1 VGISLPDRHGAR
13 QAGVPEVAT
22 RLRSAH
28 ITERRRRPRSFRVGL
43 AARLALLD
51 VAALAVGWSLGWVVA
66 AAATSAPVPAPALQF
81 DDIAVGVV
89 ASLVC
94 FALFGLYRAPSH
106 GTRSTA
112 VGTAAQ
118 AIAVAAVTVTG
129 WQAVVGNAAPGL
141 SVGAAGGGF
150 VAVIV
155 ARYCFDV
162 WLIGCRRQG
171 HYLTPV
177 VVAGT
182 GRDATALVEFL
193 DLNPEAGFRAAGVVG
208 GRRGERHPGEV
219 GETVA
224 AAAAATAAT
233 AAKVDEGASVTPLV
247 PWLGDYDDAIA
258 AVCHTGAA
266 GVLVA
271 VNHIPTG
278 ALHTLLHDVSAIG
291 LPVHLSNGI
300 TGVAHSRLRTM
311 PVAHEPFLVL
321 EPLHHSAPQRAAK
334 RAIDLVLAAIALVVT
349 APVLALCAL
358 AIKRNDGG
366 PVLFRQVR
374 LGRDGVTFRCLKLR
388 TMAVDAE
395 DRLAELRDRNE
406 RTGPLFKL
414 DDDPRVTRIGHFLRS
429 TGLDELPQFVNVLRG
444 DMSVVGP
451 RPALPSEA
459 ATFDVEL
466 QTRHVVRP
474 GLTGLWQTEANH
486 KASFEEYKRLDLFY
500 VKNWSVALDLSI
512 LINTIPTLSRRAFAA
527 LRRSAPTAPAP
538 ISSPPPASDP
548 DVGRLAT
555 GPAPSARER
564 RRSAVRRA
572 SADASGRSRR
582 GRNPH
587 VLVIVQNLPVPLD
600 RRVWMESKALV
611 AAGFDVSVICPRGD
625 KDGVPDS
632 RFEELDGVRIHRYA
646 PPRPATGTL
655 GYVWEFAYCWL
666 RTAGLSAR
674 IYARRR
680 FHVIQACN
688 PPDTY
693 FALARMYR
701 PLGVRFVFDHHDL
714 CPELFESRDLSK
726 PPSKALMVALR
737 LLERGTYRM
746 ADHVITTNESYR
758 DTARVRTGKPL
769 DDFTIV
775 RSSPDPAMMAR
786 REPEPALRHGRRHLA
801 VYLGIMGHQDG
812 VDMVLRA
819 ARVIV
824 HDLKRDDIHFALLG
838 FGDTLER
845 LKRLATEL
853 DLEGHVTF
861 TGRVGPDDITR
872 YLSTASVGLCPD
884 PKTPF
889 NDRSTMNKVLE
900 YMAHEVPVVSFDL
913 SETLRAAGPATSQ
926 VTWLGNPEVDAK
938 AFGLAIVDIVDDPDR
953 STAMG
958 RLGRARIEN
967 GMGWPTQAAGY
978 VAAYDRLVGR
988 APSVDDG
995 AGVPVQTR
1003 PSTRSRDLQG
1013 V

>member
-1 VGISLPDRHGAR
+1 MTGATAR
-13 QAGVPEVAT
+13 FQGAAT
-22 RLRSAH
+22 TTRR
-28 ITERRRRPRSFRVGL
+28 TRRRRSFSVRL
-43 AARLALLD
+43 AARLGLLD
-51 VAALAVGWSLGWVVA
+51 LAALAAGWALGWVVA
-66 AAATSAPVPAPALQF
+66 GNATSAPVPAPALQL
-81 DDIAVGVV
+81 DDIAVGVA
-89 ASLVC
+89 ASLAC
-94 FALFGLYRAPSH
+94 FALLGLYRVPSH
-106 GTRSTA
+106 GTRSTS

-118 AIAVAAVTVTG
+118 AVAVAAVVVTG
-129 WQAVVGNAAPGL
+129 WQAVIGNAAPGL

-150 VAVIV
+150 AAAIL

-171 HYLTPV
+171 RYLVPV

-182 GRDATALVEFL
+182 GRDAAALVEFL

-208 GRRGERHPGEV
+208 GRRNERHPTEFAEPAGTHV
-219 GETVA
+219 PAPARVD
-224 AAAAATAAT
+224 
-233 AAKVDEGASVTPLV
+233 DEGASVTPLV
-247 PWLGDYDDAIA
+247 PWLGGYDEAVA
-258 AVCHTGAA
+258 AVRHTGAA

-291 LPVHLSNGI
+291 LPVHLSSGI

-311 PVAHEPFLVL
+311 PLAHEPFLVL
-321 EPLHHSAPQRAAK
+321 EPLHHSVPQRAVK
-334 RAIDLVLAAIALVVT
+334 RALDLVLAVAALMLT
-349 APVLALCAL
+349 APVLGLCAL
-358 AIKRNDGG
+358 GIKLGDGG

-374 LGRDGVTFRCLKLR
+374 VGRDGTTFRCLKLR

-395 DRLAELRDRNE
+395 DRLAELRERNE
-406 RTGPLFKL
+406 RHGPLFKI

-459 ATFDVEL
+459 ATFDPEL

-486 KASFEEYKRLDLFY
+486 KASFEEYRRLDLFY

-555 GPAPSARER
+555 GPVPSARER

-572 SADASGRSRR
+572 SADASGRTRR

-625 KDGVPDS
+625 KDGVRDS
-632 RFEELDGVRIHRYA
+632 RFEELEGVRIHRYA

-655 GYVWEFAYCWL
+655 SYVWEFAYCWL
-666 RTAGLSAR
+666 RTAGLSLR
-674 IYARRR
+674 IFARRR
-680 FHVIQACN
+680 FDVIQACN

-693 FALARMYR
+693 FALARLYR
-701 PLGVRFVFDHHDL
+701 VLGVRFVFDHHDL
-714 CPELFESRDLSK
+714 CPELFASRDLSK
-726 PPSKALMVALR
+726 PPSKHLMRALR
-737 LLERGTYRM
+737 LLERGTYAT

-758 DTARVRTGKPL
+758 DTARARTGKSL
-769 DDFTIV
+769 SDITIV
-775 RSSPDPAMMAR
+775 RSSPDPATMTR
-786 REPEPALRHGRRHLA
+786 QEPVPELRNGRRHLA
-801 VYLGIMGHQDG
+801 VYLGIMGRQDG

-819 ARVIV
+819 ARVLV
-824 HDLKRDDIHFALLG
+824 HDLGRDDIQFALLG
-838 FGDTLER
+838 FGDTLEG

-853 DLEGHVTF
+853 DLDDHVTF
-861 TGRVGPDDITR
+861 TGRVGPADIGR
-872 YLSTASVGLCPD
+872 YLSTAGVGLCPD

-900 YMAHEVPVVSFDL
+900 YMAHELPVVSFDL

-926 VTWLGNPEVDAK
+926 VTWLGNPEADAK
-938 AFGLAIVDIVDDPDR
+938 AFGLAVVDLLDDPDR

-967 GMGWPTQAAGY
+967 GMGWPTQAANY

-988 APSVDDG
+988 TPAVDAG

>member
-1 VGISLPDRHGAR
+1 
-13 QAGVPEVAT
+13 
-22 RLRSAH
+22 
-28 ITERRRRPRSFRVGL
+28 
-43 AARLALLD
+43 
-51 VAALAVGWSLGWVVA
+51 
-66 AAATSAPVPAPALQF
+66 
-81 DDIAVGVV
+81 
-89 ASLVC
+89 
-94 FALFGLYRAPSH
+94 
-106 GTRSTA
+106 
-112 VGTAAQ
+112 
-118 AIAVAAVTVTG
+118 
-129 WQAVVGNAAPGL
+129 
-141 SVGAAGGGF
+141 VGAAGGGF

-171 HYLTPV
+171 RYLTPV

-182 GRDATALVEFL
+182 GRDATTLVEFL

-208 GRRGERHPGEV
+208 GRRGERHPSEV
-219 GETVA
+219 GEAAAAA
-224 AAAAATAAT
+224 AAAAATAT
-233 AAKVDEGASVTPLV
+233 VAKDEGAVVTPLV
-247 PWLGDYDDAIA
+247 PWLGDYDDAVA
-258 AVCHTGAA
+258 AVRHTGAA

-300 TGVAHSRLRTM
+300 TGVAHSRLRTT

-321 EPLHHSAPQRAAK
+321 EPLHHSGPQRAVK
-334 RAIDLVLAAIALVVT
+334 RAIDLVLATLALVVT

-358 AIKRNDGG
+358 AIRWNDGG

-374 LGRDGVTFRCLKLR
+374 VGRDGAAFRCLKLR

-395 DRLAELRDRNE
+395 DRLHELRDRNE

-414 DDDPRVTRIGHFLRS
+414 EDDPRVTRIGHFLRS

-459 ATFDVEL
+459 ATFDAEL

-555 GPAPSARER
+555 GPAPSARRR

-625 KDGVPDS
+625 KDGVRDA
-632 RFEELDGVRIHRYA
+632 RFEMLDGVRIHRYA
-646 PPRPATGTL
+646 PPRPARGTL
-655 GYVWEFAYCWL
+655 TYVWEFAYCWL

-674 IYARRR
+674 IYSRRR
-680 FHVIQACN
+680 FDVIQACN

-693 FALARMYR
+693 FALARLYR
-701 PLGVRFVFDHHDL
+701 PLGVKFVFDHHDL
-714 CPELFESRDLSK
+714 CPELFESRDLTS
-726 PPSKALMVALR
+726 PPSRPLMAALR
-737 LLERGTYRM
+737 LLERGTYRT

-769 DDFTIV
+769 GDFTIV
-775 RSSPDPAMMAR
+775 RSSPDPALMSR
-786 REPEPALRHGRRHLA
+786 QDDEPELRNGRDHLC

-819 ARVIV
+819 ADVIV
-824 HDLKRDDIHFALLG
+824 NGLGRTDVHFALLG

-845 LKRLATEL
+845 LKALATEL
-853 DLEGHVTF
+853 GLDDHVTF
-861 TGRVGPDDITR
+861 TGRVGPADIGR

-900 YMAHEVPVVSFDL
+900 YMAHELPVVSFDL
-913 SETLRAAGPATSQ
+913 SETLRAAGPSTSH

-938 AFGLAIVDIVDDPDR
+938 AFGLAIVELLDDPDR
-953 STAMG
+953 SSAMG

-967 GMGWPTQAAGY
+967 GMGWPSQAANY
-978 VAAYDRLVGR
+978 VAAYHRLVGR
-988 APSVDDG
+988 TRPVEVAVDS
-995 AGVPVQTR
+995 PVRTL